1 MEKKTFGLYLLLAS
15 VMTLGACAQ
24 QASSARNN
32 NNVSDGRGTT
42 TNPGSTTTEAVR
54 YCTKELLTSTSSTKL
69 SDFFSVIVS
78 QLEGD
83 PSFCQEISGVGT
95 SGVDV
100 YWMVEYEDR
109 YGIRSVDFGPEH
121 IVTSKL
127 VSSGSTYNFDV
138 IFKDA
143 YGLMRVIASGPT
155 STGILTGS
163 VYYYNFPSY
172 EEALGAAIRQLQL
185 ECQNGTKTVYQCL
198 GYTYPTNWWNQPL
211 ATSAGQQVKD
221 MAKAIM
227 SDSTK
232 RKFLGNVQFDV
243 GDATFPH

>member
-32 NNVSDGRGTT
+32 VSDGRGETT
-42 TNPGSTTTEAVR
+42 DPGTTTTESVR
-54 YCTKELLTSTSSTKL
+54 YCDKELTSSSSTKL

-78 QLEGD
+78 QLEGN
-83 PSFCQEISGVGT
+83 PSFCHEISGVGS

-121 IVTSKL
+121 IITSKL
-127 VSSGSTYNFDV
+127 VSSGSTYNFEV

-143 YGLMRVIASGPT
+143 YGLVRVIANGPT

-172 EEALGAAIRQLQL
+172 EEALDAAIRQLQL
-185 ECQNGTKTVYQCL
+185 ECQNGTKTVYECL
-198 GYTYPTNWWNQPL
+198 GYTYPTHWWNQPIT
-211 ATSAGQQVKD
+211 TSAGQQVKD

-243 GDATFPH
+243 GDTTFPH